1 MLSSLALAS
10 GIERES
16 VMVRVAVLVFAFF
29 LAACQTD
36 QAVHPTDLMRSQ
48 ADLVRQEMELDP
60 PLDMLP
66 HCDIHVRIED
76 MLEHK
81 FKEQP
86 LLAGGYL
93 DGSVMQLHAGPNG
106 AWSLSREV
114 GAVTCI
120 LATGYGLQM
129 VNPPTKSA
137 RGKKEI

>member
-1 MLSSLALAS
+1 MAKVLVLAL
-10 GIERES
+10 
-16 VMVRVAVLVFAFF
+16 AFF
-29 LAACQTD
+29 LAGCQTD
-36 QAVHPTDLMRSQ
+36 QAVHPTDLMKSH
-48 ADLVRQEMELDP
+48 ADLVRQERELNP

-66 HCDIHVRIED
+66 HCDVHVKIED

-81 FKEQP
+81 FKEEP

-93 DGSVMQLHAGPNG
+93 DGSVMQLYVGPNG

-129 VNPPTKSA
+129 VNHPTKPA
-137 RGKKEI
+137 TIKKGI

>member
-1 MLSSLALAS
+1 MAKVLILAL
-10 GIERES
+10 
-16 VMVRVAVLVFAFF
+16 AFF
-29 LAACQTD
+29 LAGCQTN

-48 ADLVRQEMELDP
+48 ADLVRQELETTP
-60 PLDMLP
+60 PLNMMP
-66 HCDIHVRIED
+66 HCDAHAEVEEL
-76 MLEHK
+76 LEHK
-81 FKEQP
+81 YKEQP

-93 DGSVMQLHAGPNG
+93 DGSVMQLYAGPNG

-129 VNPPTKSA
+129 VNPPTKLA

>member
-1 MLSSLALAS
+1 MARISVLAL
-10 GIERES
+10 
-16 VMVRVAVLVFAFF
+16 VFF
-29 LAACQTD
+29 LAGCQTN
-36 QAVHPTDLMRSQ
+36 QAVHPTDLMWSQ
-48 ADLVRQEMELDP
+48 ADLVQQERETTP

-66 HCDIHVRIED
+66 HCDVHVEIED

-93 DGSVMQLHAGPNG
+93 DGSVMQLYAGPNG

-120 LATGYGLQM
+120 LATGYGLQII
-129 VNPPTKSA
+129 NPPSKPEPI
-137 RGKKEI
+137 KKGV

>member
-1 MLSSLALAS
+1 MARISVLAL
-10 GIERES
+10 
-16 VMVRVAVLVFAFF
+16 MFF
-29 LAACQTD
+29 LAGCQTN

-48 ADLVRQEMELDP
+48 ADLVQQERESNP

-66 HCDIHVRIED
+66 HCDVHVKIED

-81 FKEQP
+81 FKEEP

-114 GAVTCI
+114 GPITCI
-120 LATGYGLQM
+120 LATGYGLQIID
-129 VNPPTKSA
+129 PPSKPAMS
-137 RGKKEI
+137 KQEI